1 MTERRAE
8 PADEPAAGGS
18 DAAGSDAAGSDAAG
32 TSGADAEDGT
42 GGTAAPPVSVSVART
57 GGVAGIRREW
67 RIDVD
72 DDGRADW
79 ILRIDA
85 CPWSGAEASGND
97 TSADTSTAETSAAD
111 SAAAARGADR
121 MSWQIEARTGR
132 DAHRAELSEPLTGA
146 WRELVDRV
154 QRDGE
159 VVPVRRELPG
169 EDRPLKRRPVEPRGG
184 A

>member
-1 MTERRAE
+1 MDIAE
-8 PADEPAAGGS
+8 AAA
-18 DAAGSDAAGSDAAG
+18 DAAAA
-32 TSGADAEDGT
+32 
-42 GGTAAPPVSVSVART
+42 PVSVSVART

-85 CPWSGAEASGND
+85 CPWSGEETSGADASSTG
-97 TSADTSTAETSAAD
+97 TSGADTSTSETSAAD

-121 MSWQIEARTGR
+121 MSWQIEARTGT
-132 DAHRAELSEPLTGA
+132 DAHRAQLTEPLTGA
-146 WRELVDRV
+146 WRELVVRV
-154 QRDGE
+154 QREGE
-159 VVPVRRELPG
+159 VVPARRALPD
-169 EDRPLKRRPVEPRGG
+169 EDRPVKRRPVEPRGG